1 MSLNTISPSAIGDGD
16 TVSLSSAATISIS
29 GGSSNAGGPP
39 EVPRRSN
46 SVVSMPGFG
55 SGDNFK
61 PILSPRYSDSV
72 TYVLSGR
79 SGTLQH
85 QSSKGLDSLNEESSF
100 SSTSLDTV
108 SSVLQAGSSVP
119 PPPIISPRK
128 ISGVTDGQHHQH
140 QQHPQQDTSGDVS
153 ASSSTGGMSPWSAAA
168 SFNPSSPKLLMQY
181 PTSAGDCSS
190 NTSIYNNNNN
200 INNNNSI
207 SCDPPH
213 NHHSSIGPIPI
224 SPHVNVPHVAQNQFS
239 SHNPPPLPPRFRQT
253 TRIQKTETSHHVKQA
268 PDAPQVSSPFCYS
281 KTLPKKFLIFS
292 CHPVIKVHPLCRLA
306 HTLARDSPRKIFQCT
321 TIWAQ
326 AKVVSYSHL
335 PVLSCC
341 DVIPLW
347 NAPPKKI

>member
-16 TVSLSSAATISIS
+16 TISLSSAATINIS
-29 GGSSNAGGPP
+29 GSGSNTGGPP

-61 PILSPRYSDSV
+61 PILSPRYSDSG
-72 TYVLSGR
+72 TYMLSSR
-79 SGTLQH
+79 SSTLQH

-108 SSVLQAGSSVP
+108 SSVLPATVA

-128 ISGVTDGQHHQH
+128 VSGASDGQIHL
-140 QQHPQQDTSGDVS
+140 QDTSGDVS

-168 SFNPSSPKLLMQY
+168 SFNPSSPKLFMQY

-200 INNNNSI
+200 NSI
-207 SCDPPH
+207 NCDPPH
-213 NHHSSIGPIPI
+213 NHNSSLGPIPI

-253 TRIQKTETSHHVKQA
+253 TRIQKTETSHLVQQA
-268 PDAPQVSSPFCYS
+268 PDAPQVSCLLILY
-281 KTLPKKFLIFS
+281 LMKFISISQSFMFNFLS
-292 CHPVIKVHPLCRLA
+292 CHPVIKVHLLCRLA
-306 HTLARDSPRKIFQCT
+306 HTWARVSLEKIFQCT
-321 TIWAQ
+321 TTWAR
-326 AKVVSYSHL
+326 AKVVSCSHP

-347 NAPPKKI
+347 NVQPKKI

>member
-1 MSLNTISPSAIGDGD
+1 MSLNTISPSALGDGD
-16 TVSLSSAATISIS
+16 TVSLSSAATINIS
-29 GGSSNAGGPP
+29 GGGSSNAPP

-72 TYVLSGR
+72 TTYMLSGR

-100 SSTSLDTV
+100 SSTSLDTI
-108 SSVLQAGSSVP
+108 SSVLPAGSVLP

-128 ISGVTDGQHHQH
+128 VSGATQDGQH
-140 QQHPQQDTSGDVS
+140 QQQQDTSGDVS
-153 ASSSTGGMSPWSAAA
+153 ASSSATGGMSPWSAAA
-168 SFNPSSPKLLMQY
+168 SFNPSSPKLFMQY

-253 TRIQKTETSHHVKQA
+253 TRIQKTETSHHVQQA
-268 PDAPQVSSPFCYS
+268 PDAPQVSSLF
-281 KTLPKKFLIFS
+281 LPYLTFL
-292 CHPVIKVHPLCRLA
+292 
-306 HTLARDSPRKIFQCT
+306 
-321 TIWAQ
+321 
-326 AKVVSYSHL
+326 
-335 PVLSCC
+335 
-341 DVIPLW
+341 
-347 NAPPKKI
+347 

>member
-16 TVSLSSAATISIS
+16 TMSLSSAATINIS
-29 GGSSNAGGPP
+29 GSSSHTGGPP

-72 TYVLSGR
+72 STYVSASR
-79 SGTLQH
+79 SGTLQ
-85 QSSKGLDSLNEESSF
+85 STKGLDSLNEESSF
-100 SSTSLDTV
+100 SSTSIDTV
-108 SSVLQAGSSVP
+108 SSVLPAGGILVPQA
-119 PPPIISPRK
+119 PIISPRK
-128 ISGVTDGQHHQH
+128 ISGTSEMHLLQH
-140 QQHPQQDTSGDVS
+140 QDTSGDVS

-168 SFNPSSPKLLMQY
+168 SFNPSSPKLFMQY

-253 TRIQKTETSHHVKQA
+253 TRIQKTEPSHHVQQA
-268 PDAPQVSSPFCYS
+268 PDAPQVSH
-281 KTLPKKFLIFS
+281 KFEVFS
-292 CHPVIKVHPLCRLA
+292 
-306 HTLARDSPRKIFQCT
+306 TF
-321 TIWAQ
+321 
-326 AKVVSYSHL
+326 Y
-335 PVLSCC
+335 
-341 DVIPLW
+341 
-347 NAPPKKI
+347 